1 MRSCYCIKM
10 DADNKNPAHRVRSRI
25 TTKENTRERYE
36 TTTTAAA
43 TVIRTPTKPASR
55 RWSFFFLEGK
65 RIISEEMPRPSV
77 SRKGSGPVDLSAGY
91 RPDWA
96 SRCLR
101 HTFLS
106 LSLFSTRVCE
116 IFPADN
122 RRIRGMKRPLKPI
135 VAAANLHR
143 VKDVLSGRA
152 RSPFD
157 ARTCAMRA
165 ERSVIK

>member
-1 MRSCYCIKM
+1 M
-10 DADNKNPAHRVRSRI
+10 P
-25 TTKENTRERYE
+25 TTKTPHTGFEAGSQQRKTHASGTRQQQQQQQRLFEPQLNLHLE
-36 TTTTAAA
+36 DGG
-43 TVIRTPTKPASR
+43 
-55 RWSFFFLEGK
+55 FFLEGK